1 MIKFL
6 DIQEITGSFE
16 PQLSAAISRVVN
28 SGWYLLGEEVS
39 AFEKEYA
46 SYIGVKHC
54 IGVANGLDALRLIF
68 KAWIETGEMK
78 EGDEVIVPANTYI
91 ASILAITDNRLKPVL
106 AEPDMTTYNLDLSL
120 VEKHITPRTKAI
132 MVVHLYGKACWSEG
146 LERLA
151 AKHRLRIVEDNAQA
165 AGAIWCDKPGVAG
178 NESPDGRRTGS
189 LGDAAGNS
197 FYPGKNLGALGDGGA
212 VTTNDDELA
221 RVVRAL
227 ANYGSTKKY
236 VNDYQGL
243 NSRLDEIQA
252 TALRIKLPRLDE
264 DNRRRR
270 QIAMYYHNH
279 IKTPGIILPCAYD
292 ADNIEKNLSHVY
304 HLFVIRHPERDRLQR
319 YLTENGI
326 QTLIHYPIPP
336 HKQLAY
342 REWNGLVFPLTEQIH
357 SEVLS
362 LPVSQV
368 MEDEESERV
377 AEAINKFR

>member
-1 MIKFL
+1 VIKFL
-6 DIQEITGSFE
+6 DIQKITGSFE

-178 NESPDGRRTGS
+178 NESPDGRRTGT
-189 LGDAAGNS
+189 LGDAAGKS
-197 FYPGKNLGALGDGGA
+197 FYP
-212 VTTNDDELA
+212 
-221 RVVRAL
+221 
-227 ANYGSTKKY
+227 
-236 VNDYQGL
+236 
-243 NSRLDEIQA
+243 
-252 TALRIKLPRLDE
+252 
-264 DNRRRR
+264 
-270 QIAMYYHNH
+270 
-279 IKTPGIILPCAYD
+279 
-292 ADNIEKNLSHVY
+292 
-304 HLFVIRHPERDRLQR
+304 
-319 YLTENGI
+319 
-326 QTLIHYPIPP
+326 
-336 HKQLAY
+336 
-342 REWNGLVFPLTEQIH
+342 
-357 SEVLS
+357 
-362 LPVSQV
+362 
-368 MEDEESERV
+368 
-377 AEAINKFR
+377 